1 MQTFE
6 AARPQLSSTSF
17 STDDLLKGPPQI
29 YGNPQNYLASAVD
42 SPYNTNE
49 KGIEDQSSRFR
60 RSNPHRKFSKKWWGT
75 SWDMAVEDGKWPRII
90 YFSFGAILIII
101 WIVVMLIFANEE
113 VKYER
118 ANQAGTSTKTGS
130 MRLPGE
136 VCSASLRIYLGL
148 IIHRCL

>member
-17 STDDLLKGPPQI
+17 STDNLLKGEPQI
-29 YGNPQNYLASAVD
+29 YETPQNYLIGDVN

-49 KGIEDQSSRFR
+49 KGSENQSSRSR
-60 RSNPHRKFSKKWWGT
+60 RSNPHRKYSKKWWGT
-75 SWDMAVEDGKWPRII
+75 AWDMAVEAGKWPRVA
-90 YFSFGAILIII
+90 YFSFGAILVII
-101 WIVVMLIFANEE
+101 WIAVMLMFANQE

-136 VCSASLRIYLGL
+136 VRSASLACTRA
-148 IIHRCL
+148 